1 MLQPRPGRLLE
12 PGRLL
17 RGCRVGCELLD
28 APWCDTE
35 GGRDGVELVAVRS
48 GEAHGFSAQLGGALL
63 HGARFV
69 FELPRL
75 PPETLRCLGDVHGHV
90 HVTLRVH
97 SSDLVIQTAI
107 DRAADLGVRDVI
119 DQAGVDKVYALLQ
132 TGEVE
137 EATNW
142 SRRFKDNQSKM
153 ISGDVYKVTEVVRD
167 VWRREQDKGIS
178 AGEKSMLSR
187 ARQILVSELA
197 LAQNS
202 TTEEADTKLLEALRT
217 PTL

>member
-1 MLQPRPGRLLE
+1 MPGSYK
-12 PGRLL
+12 
-17 RGCRVGCELLD
+17 VG
-28 APWCDTE
+28 TT
-35 GGRDGVELVAVRS
+35 LVYP
-48 GEAHGFSAQLGGALL
+48 H
-63 HGARFV
+63 HGAVTITDLTTRHIKG
-69 FELPRL
+69 
-75 PPETLRCLGDVHGHV
+75 TATKYM
-90 HVTLRVH
+90 TLRVH